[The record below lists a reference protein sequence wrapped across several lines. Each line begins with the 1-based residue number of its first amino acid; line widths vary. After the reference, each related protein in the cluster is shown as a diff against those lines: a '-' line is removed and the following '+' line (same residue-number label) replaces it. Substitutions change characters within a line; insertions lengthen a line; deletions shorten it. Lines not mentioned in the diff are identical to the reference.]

1 MITLQR
7 CVLALIIILA
17 ALPVHAVDTLHFHAA
32 TVRGS
37 GWELRD
43 IRLDVDLPG
52 GGADRLALSISQ
64 LQFPKPLHGLHG
76 LKLECPLVMSED
88 RSIGCQNGLLSL
100 DSPML
105 DRKQGTADL
114 GYDRQ
119 SGEIHFALQG
129 FGLAKGNAGLGGSF
143 TPRQDWRVQFQ
154 GESFDLARLPQSL
167 HDFFEWPKDYTAK
180 GGLSLTAQLAGHGPQ
195 LDKIETTGHLS
206 ALNFT
211 ETSGQQ
217 AAQDLASDFMLTLK
231 PGADRWQFQVRLAPH
246 QGQLYVAPMFV
257 EFSGDE
263 VKLDANGEWS
273 KEHITLTRLIL
284 DHPSV
289 ARAEAQV
296 ALSRNPLRLQA
307 ATLKLNTPRA
317 GQFYQRYLQAML
329 SGTAFEALQGDGA
342 LVATLQYSG
351 QGLEFIKTDLKNL
364 SIKDQQGRYELHS
377 LNGSLAWTR
386 GNTPL
391 LSDFQWQGGYVY
403 KLTLGAARARAES
416 VNAGFS
422 LPEGV
427 EIPLLD
433 GVLKMDSAKL
443 ENLGQPNQ
451 RIELTGALT
460 PVSMPAFTRAMEWP
474 GMNGKLSGI
483 IPELSYSQGKLEIG
497 GALLMKVFDGDVVVR
512 NLSLTD
518 PLGATPVLTANV
530 DMDNLDLDT
539 LTQTFSFGRIQGRLN
554 GTVHDLRLESW
565 NPVAF
570 DARFATPEGDTSR
583 HRISQKAVNSLSSLG
598 GAGGV
603 LSRSFLRFFDEFSYE
618 RLGLICRL
626 QRGVCKMDGIEQA
639 NKGYYIVKGGGI
651 PRIDVIGYAREVDW
665 DVFLERLKQA
675 TRSEGP
681 VVQ

>member
-1 MITLQR
+1 MKIPPYIV
-7 CVLALIIILA
+7 VLLTGLA
-17 ALPVHAVDTLHFHAA
+17 ALPAHAVDTLHFYAA
-32 TVRGS
+32 SIRGS

-43 IRLDVDLPG
+43 IHLDVDLPG

-76 LKLECPLVMSED
+76 LKLECPLVMAED
-88 RSIGCQNGLLSL
+88 RPIGCQNGLLSL
-100 DSPML
+100 NSPML
-105 DRKQGTADL
+105 DRKQGKADL
-114 GYDRQ
+114 GYDRR

-129 FGLAKGNAGLGGSF
+129 FGLAKGNAGLSGSF

-154 GESFDLARLPQSL
+154 GESLDIARLPQSL
-167 HDFFEWPKDYTAK
+167 GDFFEWPKDYTVK
-180 GGLSLTAQLAGHGPQ
+180 GGLSLTAQLAGHGLQ
-195 LDKIETTGHLS
+195 LGKIETTGKLS
-206 ALNFT
+206 ALHFT

-217 AAQDLASDFMLTLK
+217 AAQNLSSDFMLTLK
-231 PGADRWQFQVRLAPH
+231 PGERWQFQVRLAPH

-257 EFSGDE
+257 EFSGEE
-263 VKLDANGEWS
+263 VKLDADGEWS
-273 KEHITLTRLIL
+273 KERITLSRLML

-289 ARAEAQV
+289 VQAEAQV
-296 ALSRNPLRLQA
+296 ALSRNPLGIQA
-307 ATLKLNTPRA
+307 ATLKLNTPKA

-342 LVATLQYSG
+342 LAATLQYSDR
-351 QGLEFIKTDLKNL
+351 GLEFIKTDLKNFN
-364 SIKDQQGRYELHS
+364 IKDQQGRYELHS

-386 GNTPL
+386 GNTPM
-391 LSDFQWQGGYVY
+391 LSDFQWQGGSVY
-403 KLTLGAARARAES
+403 KLTLGAAKVQAES
-416 VNAGFS
+416 VNGGFN
-422 LPEGV
+422 LPGGV
-427 EIPLLD
+427 QIPLLD

-443 ENLGQPNQ
+443 ENMGLPNQ

-460 PVSMPAFTRAMEWP
+460 PVSMSAFSNAMEWP
-474 GMNGKLSGI
+474 NMNGKLSGI
-483 IPELSYSQGKLEIG
+483 IPALSYSQGKLEIG

-512 NLSLTD
+512 NLSLAD
-518 PLGATPVLTANV
+518 PLGTTPVLTADV

-554 GTVHDLRLESW
+554 GTVHDLRMENW

-583 HRISQKAVNSLSSLG
+583 HRISQKAVDSLSSLG

-603 LSRSFLRFFDEFSYE
+603 LSRSFLRFFEEFSYN
-618 RLGLICRL
+618 RLGLTCRL
-626 QRGVCKMDGIEQA
+626 QHGVCTMDGVEQA

-651 PRIDVIGYAREVDW
+651 PRIDVIGYAKEVDW
-665 DVFLERLKQA
+665 DVFLERLIQA
-675 TRSEGP
+675 TQSEGP

>member
-1 MITLQR
+1 MKIPPYIV
-7 CVLALIIILA
+7 VLLTGLA
-17 ALPVHAVDTLHFHAA
+17 ALPAHAVDTLHFYAA
-32 TVRGS
+32 SVRGS

-43 IRLDVDLPG
+43 IHLDADLPG

-76 LKLECPLVMSED
+76 LKLECPLVMAED
-88 RSIGCQNGLLSL
+88 RPIGCQNGLLSL
-100 DSPML
+100 NSPML
-105 DRKQGTADL
+105 DRKQGKADL
-114 GYDRQ
+114 GYDRR
-119 SGEIHFALQG
+119 SGEIRFALQG
-129 FGLAKGNAGLGGSF
+129 FGLAKGNAGLSGSF

-154 GESFDLARLPQSL
+154 GESLDIARLPQSL
-167 HDFFEWPKDYTAK
+167 GDFFEWPKDYTVK
-180 GGLSLTAQLAGHGPQ
+180 GGLSLTAQLAGHGLQ
-195 LDKIETTGHLS
+195 LDKIETTGKLS
-206 ALNFT
+206 ALHFT

-217 AAQDLASDFMLTLK
+217 AAQDLASDFTLTLK
-231 PGADRWQFQVRLAPH
+231 PGAERWQFQVRLAPH
-246 QGQLYVAPMFV
+246 QGQIYVAPMLV

-273 KEHITLTRLIL
+273 KERITLSRLML

-289 ARAEAQV
+289 AQAEAQV

-342 LVATLQYSG
+342 LAATLQYNS

-386 GNTPL
+386 SNTPL
-391 LSDFQWQGGYVY
+391 LSDFQWQGGSIY
-403 KLTLGAARARAES
+403 KLTLGAARVRAES
-416 VNAGFS
+416 VNGGFS

-451 RIELTGALT
+451 RIELAGALT
-460 PVSMPAFTRAMEWP
+460 PISMPAFTRAMEWP
-474 GMNGKLSGI
+474 DMNGKLSGI
-483 IPELSYSQGKLEIG
+483 IPALSYSQGKLEIG

-512 NLSLTD
+512 NLSLAD
-518 PLGATPVLTANV
+518 PLGTTPVLTADV
-530 DMDNLDLDT
+530 DMDNLDLDM

-554 GTVHDLRLESW
+554 GTVHDLRMENW

-583 HRISQKAVNSLSSLG
+583 HRISQQAVNSLSSLG

-603 LSRSFLRFFDEFSYE
+603 LSRSFLRFFEEFSYD
-618 RLGLICRL
+618 RLGLTCRL
-626 QRGVCKMDGIEQA
+626 HRGVCEMDGVEQA

-651 PRIDVIGYAREVDW
+651 PRIDVIGYAKEVDW

>member
-1 MITLQR
+1 
-7 CVLALIIILA
+7 
-17 ALPVHAVDTLHFHAA
+17 
-32 TVRGS
+32 
-37 GWELRD
+37 
-43 IRLDVDLPG
+43 
-52 GGADRLALSISQ
+52 
-64 LQFPKPLHGLHG
+64 
-76 LKLECPLVMSED
+76 
-88 RSIGCQNGLLSL
+88 
-100 DSPML
+100 
-105 DRKQGTADL
+105 L
-114 GYDRQ
+114 G
-119 SGEIHFALQG
+119 
-129 FGLAKGNAGLGGSF
+129 
-143 TPRQDWRVQFQ
+143 
-154 GESFDLARLPQSL
+154 
-167 HDFFEWPKDYTAK
+167 DFFEWPKDYTVK
-180 GGLSLTAQLAGHGPQ
+180 GGLSLTAQLAGHGLQ
-195 LDKIETTGHLS
+195 LDKIETTGKLS
-206 ALNFT
+206 ALYFT

-217 AAQDLASDFMLTLK
+217 AAQDLASDFTLTLR
-231 PGADRWQFQVRLAPH
+231 PGAERWQFQARLAPH
-246 QGQLYVAPMFV
+246 RGQLYVAPMLV

-273 KEHITLTRLIL
+273 KERITLSRLIL

-289 ARAEAQV
+289 AQAEAQV

-307 ATLKLNTPRA
+307 ATIKLNTPRA
-317 GQFYQRYLQAML
+317 GQFYQRYLQATL

-342 LVATLQYSG
+342 LAATLQYSG

-364 SIKDQQGRYELHS
+364 SIKDEQGRYELHS

-391 LSDFQWQGGYVY
+391 LSDFQWQGGSIY
-403 KLTLGAARARAES
+403 KLTLGAARVRAES

-443 ENLGQPNQ
+443 ENLGRPDQ
-451 RIELTGALT
+451 RIELAGALT

-474 GMNGKLSGI
+474 DMNGKLSGI
-483 IPELSYSQGKLEIG
+483 IPALSYSQGKLEVG

-512 NLSLTD
+512 NLSLAD
-518 PLGATPVLTANV
+518 PLGTTPVLIADV
-530 DMDNLDLDT
+530 DMDNLDLDM

-554 GTVHDLRLESW
+554 GTVHDLRMENW

-570 DARFATPEGDTSR
+570 DARFATPDGDTSR
-583 HRISQKAVNSLSSLG
+583 HRISQKAVDSLSSLG

-603 LSRSFLRFFDEFSYE
+603 LSRSFLRFFDEFSYD
-618 RLGLICRL
+618 RLGLTCRL
-626 QRGVCKMDGIEQA
+626 QRGVCEMDGVEQA
-639 NKGYYIVKGGGI
+639 TKGYYIVKGGGI
-651 PRIDVIGYAREVDW
+651 PRIDVIGYAKEVDW